1 MFTEPGHKKG
11 RKWNE
16 VRWWPGYGHM
26 MSDQNPSGPPV
37 PPPGT
42 TPPGTPEPARKSRKP
57 LILTLVVVAA
67 VVIAIL
73 LYLFQPW
80 ALITGKEV
88 NEDLP
93 TATPGMTVS
102 PSPGTTVNP
111 PSVAN
116 VTLASGPFQSYEH
129 TTTGKA
135 SLIQLPDGRTI
146 VRLTDFQTSNGPD
159 VKVWL
164 SVNPAGDAEN
174 ARDAKYVDLGDMK
187 GNSGNQ
193 NYELPASAAGQTWGS
208 VVIWCDRFSV
218 PFGAATLTP
227 AAPSPRS

>member
-1 MFTEPGHKKG
+1 
-11 RKWNE
+11 
-16 VRWWPGYGHM
+16 
-26 MSDQNPSGPPV
+26 MSEQSPTGPQV

-42 TPPGTPEPARKSRKP
+42 PMTDPDPARKSRKP
-57 LILTLVVVAA
+57 LILTLALVAA
-67 VVIAIL
+67 VVVAIL

-80 ALITGKEV
+80 ALVTGKNV

-93 TATPGMTVS
+93 TTSAS
-102 PSPGTTVNP
+102 PSASADPSGTATINP
-111 PSVAN
+111 PSVTN
-116 VTLASGPFQSYEH
+116 VTLSSGSFQSFEH

-135 SLIQLPDGRTI
+135 SLIRLPDGRTI

-164 SVNPAGDAEN
+164 SVNPAKDAAN
-174 ARDAKYVDLGDMK
+174 ARDAKYVNLGDMK

-193 NYELPASAAGQTWGS
+193 NYEVPAAAAGETWGS

-218 PFGAATLTP
+218 PFGAATLKATAPTP
-227 AAPSPRS
+227 RN